1 MKHPKNQL
9 SSLRRLCFCILT
21 FFIIH
26 NSSFSLRAQSTVQ
39 FYLANFTTATN
50 DTTITVKSLNN
61 PVIYNGVF
69 YWQPPNGTNVNT
81 TNGFAQ
87 VTLIPGQYNV
97 SLAGVPQSW
106 TITVTNSA
114 ASLNAAGLTTS
125 TLIYNGINSISGNV
139 VSSDGHGNYL
149 VNADTNGATAA
160 LQAIVVTND
169 QPSVTLGNPATTSVS
184 LNLVGTNP
192 AGGTYAN
199 SIISTTG
206 GISSAFWTGTFKGNG
221 GALTGLNPANFA
233 SGCTSPGNNWV
244 GTFTGNAAGAT
255 NYFSTN
261 LINDT
266 TVLSILSTNA
276 PPEPAGNW
284 AQYIMDPYA
293 TNFQLCGTI
302 PPLSLGGAY
311 GVYLYPSRI
320 QSGAGG
326 PGFETTYGASLSFG
340 LDGSQLIVN
349 VSGNGYTWGLA
360 VNGVMTGYTVTMPN
374 DGNGYWYTITF
385 ATAARRNITLF
396 NAWPL
401 YSIYAPVTNGFFPNR
416 QAQTHRVAFLGDSY
430 TEQDYAGP
438 APCYGPICQ
447 LQNLRPDLNLIPLG
461 EGGTGFYNA
470 GSAGGTNFAGRIADV
485 VNVNPESVVIW
496 GGINDQIYATNLLLT
511 NPVYTG
517 ATNVLLQLRAR
528 LPNASVL
535 LIGPQWP
542 ASPSPVGSSTVFNV
556 SLLLSNACALAGITY
571 VDPLLQPWI
580 TGNVNTPNSGN
591 ADNYIQSSD
600 ATHPIV
606 PQGAIYFANQLN
618 GVLASNLSS
627 VLPNDQRQMVLAN
640 AANQFAGT
648 FTGSFNGPTNTT
660 VPVNTSTIRAWVNYT
675 NSTGGTFK
683 LPLYQ

>member
-1 MKHPKNQL
+1 
-9 SSLRRLCFCILT
+9 
-21 FFIIH
+21 
-26 NSSFSLRAQSTVQ
+26 VQ

-61 PVIYNGVF
+61 PVIYNGAF
-69 YWQPPNGTNVNT
+69 YWQPPNGTNLSA

-87 VTLIPGQYNV
+87 VTLIPGQYSV
-97 SLAGVPQSW
+97 SFAGVPQSW

-114 ASLNAAGLTTS
+114 TPLNAAGLTTS

-149 VNADTNGATAA
+149 VNADTN
-160 LQAIVVTND
+160 
-169 QPSVTLGNPATTSVS
+169 
-184 LNLVGTNP
+184 
-192 AGGTYAN
+192 Y
-199 SIISTTG
+199 
-206 GISSAFWTGTFKGNG
+206 
-221 GALTGLNPANFA
+221 FA
-233 SGCTSPGNNWV
+233 
-244 GTFTGNAAGAT
+244 
-255 NYFSTN
+255 TN
-261 LINDT
+261 LINDA
-266 TVLSILSTNA
+266 TVLSILSNNVA
-276 PPEPAGNW
+276 PAPAGNW
-284 AQYIMDPYA
+284 ARYFLDPYA
-293 TNFQLCGTI
+293 TNFQLCGTV
-302 PPLSLGGAY
+302 PPLALGGAY

-340 LDGSQLIVN
+340 LDGSQMIVN

-360 VNGVMTGYTVTMPN
+360 VNGVMTGCTVTMPN
-374 DGNGYWYTITF
+374 DGNEYWYTITF

-401 YSIYAPVTNGFFPNR
+401 YSVYVPVTNGLFPNR

-430 TEQDYAGP
+430 TEQDYAGT

-447 LQNLRPDLNLIPLG
+447 LQNLRPDLNIIALG
-461 EGGTGFYNA
+461 EGGTGFYNVGA
-470 GSAGGTNFAGRIADV
+470 AGGTNFAGRIADV

-496 GGINDQIYATNLLLT
+496 GGINDQIYATNLLPT
-511 NPVYTG
+511 NPVYVG
-517 ATNVLLQLRAR
+517 ATNALLQIKAR
-528 LPNASVL
+528 LPDASVL
-535 LIGPQWP
+535 LVGPQWP
-542 ASPSPVGSSTVFNV
+542 ASPSPMGNSTVFNV

-571 VDPLLQPWI
+571 VNPLLQPWI
-580 TGNVNTPNSGN
+580 TGNVNIPDSGN
-591 ADNYIQSSD
+591 ADVYIQPWD

-606 PQGAIYFANQLN
+606 PQGAIYLANQLN
-618 GVLASNLSS
+618 GVLVSNLSS